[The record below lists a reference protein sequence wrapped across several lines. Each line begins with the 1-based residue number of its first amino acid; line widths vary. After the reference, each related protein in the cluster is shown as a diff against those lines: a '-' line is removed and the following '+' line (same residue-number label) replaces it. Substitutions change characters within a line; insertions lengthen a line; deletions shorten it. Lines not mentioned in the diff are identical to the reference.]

1 MLGGL
6 WMLRL
11 GINRGLW
18 LFGVVQ
24 LVSILGF
31 AWLAHEN
38 RPDKLLLAGVI
49 AVEAFGVGLGTTAFV
64 AYIARATDP
73 RYTATQ
79 FALFT
84 SLAAVPRT
92 VVNASTGWVVEQ
104 TGWFNFYLICT
115 ALALPG
121 MALLLRVAP
130 WNDRKGNP
138 GSPWTD

>member
-1 MLGGL
+1 
-6 WMLRL
+6 
-11 GINRGLW
+11 RGLW

-31 AWLAHEN
+31 AVLAHEN
-38 RPDKLLLAGVI
+38 RADKWVLACVI
-49 AVEAFGVGLGTTAFV
+49 AFEAFGVGLGTTAFV
-64 AYIARATDP
+64 AFIARATDP

-92 VVNASTGWVVEQ
+92 VVNASTGWIVERI
-104 TGWFNFYLICT
+104 GWFDFYLLC
-115 ALALPG
+115 ALLAVPG

-130 WNDRKGNP
+130 WNEKEKGS
-138 GSPWTD
+138 GSN